1 MDTFTYT
8 ASPRRV
14 IFGSGLIN
22 KLLAEIEMLKCAA
35 PLLLSSARHRN
46 LSDQL
51 AGVLHGS
58 TIKLAGTF
66 NGAIMHTPTVVTENA
81 VQCLKIMSAD
91 CVISV
96 GGGSVVGLGKAVS
109 VCAGV
114 PHLAVPTTFSWSE
127 MTPILGETQ
136 EGRKTTRSGPSIL
149 PSTVIYDVDLSMSV
163 PPSTCTVS
171 GINAM
176 AHANCN
182 PIISMWA
189 HAGIKSLAESLPQI
203 VADPSAKPARKKA
216 RFGAWLCGMCL
227 GSSTMALHH
236 KLSMPRRTIVL
247 PHPFSFNA
255 SAIPQQITQ
264 LAAALS
270 NSQGDAILAL
280 NSLLDKLG
288 APRALRDLGMLE
300 EDINRAADI
309 AMSNQYEN
317 PRALERD
324 SIRELIRRAWSGEDA
339 RVARLCK

>member
-176 AHANCN
+176 AHAVEAIYAKNCN

-236 KLSMPRRTIVL
+236 KLCHTLGRSLGLSHAET
-247 PHPFSFNA
+247 HHCA
-255 SAIPQQITQ
+255 STP
-264 LAAALS
+264 
-270 NSQGDAILAL
+270 ILL
-280 NSLLDKLG
+280 QCVCHSS
-288 APRALRDLGMLE
+288 
-300 EDINRAADI
+300 AD
-309 AMSNQYEN
+309 N
-317 PRALERD
+317 PA
-324 SIRELIRRAWSGEDA
+324 SCSS
-339 RVARLCK
+339 V